1 MTTFDEI
8 LVRQRVEEQARR
20 LERDARVYEAR
31 HLRAPVGMRA
41 RAAAT
46 LVRLG
51 RWLDPRSLDPYTYA
65 RTAR

>member
-8 LVRQRVEEQARR
+8 LVQQRVEEQARR
-20 LERDARVYEAR
+20 LRHDARVYEAR
-31 HLRAPVGMRA
+31 QLRAGGGMRA
-41 RAAAT
+41 LAAAA

-51 RWLDPRSLDPYTYA
+51 RWLDPGAAEAYPYA